1 MSVLVLI
8 CRYVSC
14 QRGDRPFV
22 LPSRVFEPTTNLMDI
37 GDFGGVLA
45 PNELLPSPF
54 FLLELEHIVPDEPLL
69 VIEHERMKDQP
80 TEQLV
85 RQDFFRLRHTCFER
99 PGTTSN
105 IVEGIVS

>member
-22 LPSRVFEPTTNLMDI
+22 LPSRVFEPTTHLMDI

-45 PNELLPSPF
+45 PNERLPSPF
-54 FLLELEHIVPDEPLL
+54 SFWNWNTLCQMGPCSLSN
-69 VIEHERMKDQP
+69 MK
-80 TEQLV
+80 
-85 RQDFFRLRHTCFER
+85 
-99 PGTTSN
+99 G
-105 IVEGIVS
+105 